1 MITMMYPKYK
11 YAPDEEVER
20 MQEFVTYDGCDVFGP
35 ESKLY
40 DLYVWYKKDGV
51 CYIDKW
57 HAENWYDPNKKVEYE
72 RTATHHVSPE
82 VYKTTIVNGSS
93 SDSFLLHLPHIY
105 PHNY

>member
-1 MITMMYPKYK
+1 MTTTMYLKYK

-20 MQEFVTYDGCDVFGP
+20 MQEFVTHDGCDEFGP

-40 DLYVWYKKDGV
+40 DLYVWYKKDDA
-51 CYIDKW
+51 CYIDLW
-57 HAENWYDPNKKVEYE
+57 HTEDWYDPNKEVEYE

-82 VYKTTIVNGSS
+82 VYKATIMNGSS
-93 SDSFLLHLPHIY
+93 SDSFLRHLPHIY